1 MKIIDGEL
9 ADEIRQIVR
18 TTMRNARDG
27 MLTGPVQPEVEVK
40 WNILQNK
47 EWCPFCDRNVCI
59 DYGPWP
65 FVRGTVRPV
74 CVECAA
80 ERGVREP
87 FKCGRDEKPT
97 EE

>member
-1 MKIIDGEL
+1 
-9 ADEIRQIVR
+9 
-18 TTMRNARDG
+18 
-27 MLTGPVQPEVEVK
+27 MLTGSVQPEVEVK

-80 ERGVREP
+80 EARRAGAFQMRPRRET
-87 FKCGRDEKPT
+87 D
-97 EE
+97 